1 MQFLIL
7 MFQSCGWFE
16 ITVPNLSYEAEG
28 AVRSEAR
35 YVVAKVVKIYL
46 LFKEVAVTSY
56 GLGKLIFTNS

>member
-16 ITVPNLSYEAEG
+16 ITVLNLSYETEG
-28 AVRSEAR
+28 AVWSEAR
-35 YVVAKVVKIYL
+35 YVMAKVGGICL
-46 LFKEVAVTSY
+46 PFKEVAVTSY